1 VYVGGGYS
9 PAFWWMMSEWDA
21 ERRARWLYHN
31 QHTIERDAYERG
43 MQDAKV
49 AEYVAKMKTENM
61 AVNSDY
67 LDDEFKDDPSA
78 MYTQEHLEAVY
89 NPKVVDHGNTV
100 LIVIGV
106 VILGGVTI
114 MVLYWLVFIKR
125 WGK

>member
-1 VYVGGGYS
+1 MYVGGGYS

-21 ERRARWLYHN
+21 ERRARWLYNN
-31 QHTIERDAYERG
+31 QNKIERDAYERG

-49 AEYVAKMKTENM
+49 AEYVAKMKAENTP
-61 AVNSDY
+61 VNSDY
-67 LDDEFKDDPSA
+67 VDDEFKDDPSA

-89 NPKVVDHGNTV
+89 NPTVVDHSRTV

-106 VILGGVTI
+106 VFLGGLTI
-114 MVLYWLVFIKR
+114 MGLGWLVFIKR